1 LGEERGDQ
9 RGVRRLFRRP
19 EAHEAPVVI
28 VQQLLNG
35 LVVGGVYALFALG
48 FTLVFG
54 IHQILNLAH
63 GAVFMTGAFIALYT
77 VLAGWPL
84 WLGFILAIAGSGLLS
99 VLIEVVAFRKL
110 RQSGEAEFGAIVS
123 SIGVNLIIVTIAQKV
138 SNTLVLRFPFDT
150 FPIVIY
156 EFFGL
161 RVSALQLFMVA
172 CAVALVL
179 LLTLYLYRT
188 QFGRQV
194 RAVAGNER
202 AAKLLGINPDLVS
215 FQTFF
220 LSGALAGAAGV
231 LVGLAFNS
239 IHFMMGEPWL
249 LRGFVV
255 IILGGLGSIPGAML
269 AGLLFG
275 MIQTMTIAYFPSGLT
290 DAIIFSL
297 LFLLLLIRPHGLLGR
312 PEAGAMRGR

>member
-1 LGEERGDQ
+1 MI
-9 RGVRRLFRRP
+9 
-19 EAHEAPVVI
+19 A
-28 VQQLLNG
+28 QQLLNG

-54 IHQILNLAH
+54 IHKILNLAH

-77 VLAGWPL
+77 VLAGWPF
-84 WLGFILAIAGSGLLS
+84 WLGFALAVIGSGLLS
-99 VLIEVVAFRKL
+99 VLIEVTAFRRL
-110 RQSGEAEFGAIVS
+110 RLSGEAEFGAIVS
-123 SIGVNLIIVTIAQKV
+123 SIGANLIIITIAQKV
-138 SNTLVLRFPFDT
+138 SSTLVLRFPFDT
-150 FPIVIY
+150 FPIEIY

-161 RVSALQLFMVA
+161 RVSALQLFMA
-172 CAVALVL
+172 GCSLLLVL
-179 LLTLYLYRT
+179 LLTYYLYRT

-202 AAKLLGINPDLVS
+202 AAKLLGINPNVVY

-255 IILGGLGSIPGAML
+255 LILGGLGSIPGAML

-275 MIQTMTIAYFPSGLT
+275 MIQTLTVAYFPSGLT
-290 DAIIFSL
+290 DAIIFSF
-297 LFLLLLIRPHGLLGR
+297 LFFLLLIRPHGLLGK
-312 PEAGAMRGR
+312 PEAGAIRGR

>member
-1 LGEERGDQ
+1 MI
-9 RGVRRLFRRP
+9 
-19 EAHEAPVVI
+19 A
-28 VQQLLNG
+28 QQILNG

-54 IHQILNLAH
+54 IHKILNLAH
-63 GAVFMTGAFIALYT
+63 GGVFMVGAFIALYT
-77 VLAGWPL
+77 VLGGWPL
-84 WLGFILAIAGSGLLS
+84 WLGFVLAVIGGGLLT
-99 VLIEVVAFRKL
+99 VLIEVTAFRKL
-110 RQSGEAEFGAIVS
+110 RESGEAEFGAIIS
-123 SIGVNLIIVTIAQKV
+123 SIGANLIIITIAQKV

-150 FPIVIY
+150 FPIVIH
-156 EFFGL
+156 EVFGL
-161 RVSALQLFMVA
+161 RVSALQLFMA
-172 CAVALVL
+172 GCALALVAAL
-179 LLTLYLYRT
+179 AFYLYRT

-194 RAVAGNER
+194 RTVAGNER
-202 AAKLLGINPDLVS
+202 AAMLLGINPNAVF

-255 IILGGLGSIPGAML
+255 IILGGLGSIPGAL
-269 AGLLFG
+269 LGGLLFG
-275 MIQTMTIAYFPSGLT
+275 MIQTLTVAYLPSGLT

-297 LFLLLLIRPHGLLGR
+297 LFVILLVRPHGLLGK

>member
-1 LGEERGDQ
+1 MIG
-9 RGVRRLFRRP
+9 
-19 EAHEAPVVI
+19 
-28 VQQLLNG
+28 QQLLNG

-63 GAVFMTGAFIALYT
+63 GAVFMTGAFVALYT
-77 VLAGWPL
+77 VTAGYPLAV
-84 WLGFILAIAGSGLLS
+84 GFILAVVCAGILS
-99 VLIEVVAFRKL
+99 IVIEFVAFRQL
-110 RQSGEAEFGAIVS
+110 RKSGETEFGAIIS
-123 SIGVNLIIVTIAQKV
+123 SISVNLIIITIAQKV
-138 SNTLVLRFPFDT
+138 SGTLVMRFPFDT
-150 FPIVIY
+150 FPIEIY

-161 RVSALQLFMVA
+161 RVSALQLFMA
-172 CAVALVL
+172 FCAALLAVL
-179 LLTLYLYRT
+179 LTAYLYRT

-202 AAKLLGINPDLVS
+202 AAKLLGIRPARIYL
-215 FQTFF
+215 QTFF

-231 LVGLAFNS
+231 LVGLAFNN

-269 AGLLFG
+269 GGLLFG
-275 MIQTMTIAYFPSGLT
+275 MIQTMAVAYLPTGLT

-297 LFLLLLIRPHGLLGR
+297 LFLILLFRPHGLLGK
-312 PEAGAMRGR
+312 PEAGLLRGR

>member
-1 LGEERGDQ
+1 M
-9 RGVRRLFRRP
+9 V
-19 EAHEAPVVI
+19 A
-28 VQQLLNG
+28 QQLLNG

-77 VLAGWPL
+77 VMAGWPL
-84 WLGFILAIAGSGLLS
+84 WLGFILAIVGSGLLT
-99 VLIEVVAFRKL
+99 VLIEITAFRKL
-110 RQSGEAEFGAIVS
+110 RASGEQEFGAIIS
-123 SIGVNLIIVTIAQKV
+123 SIGANLVIITLAQMV

-150 FPIVIY
+150 FPIIIY
-156 EFFGL
+156 EFMGL
-161 RVSALQLFMVA
+161 RVSALQLFMA
-172 CAVALVL
+172 GCAIVLVL

-202 AAKLLGINPDLVS
+202 AAKLLGINPNVVY

-220 LSGALAGAAGV
+220 MSGALAGAAGV

-255 IILGGLGSIPGAML
+255 IILGGLGSIPGALL

-275 MIQTMTIAYFPSGLT
+275 MIQTLAVAYLPSGLT
-290 DAIIFSL
+290 DASICSL
-297 LFLLLLIRPHGLLGR
+297 LFVVLLVRPHGLLGK

>member
-1 LGEERGDQ
+1 MIG
-9 RGVRRLFRRP
+9 
-19 EAHEAPVVI
+19 
-28 VQQLLNG
+28 QQLLNG

-63 GAVFMTGAFIALYT
+63 GAVFMTGAFVALYT
-77 VLAGWPL
+77 VTAGYPLAV
-84 WLGFILAIAGSGLLS
+84 GFLLAVLAAGLLS
-99 VLIEVVAFRKL
+99 VVIEYVAFRKL
-110 RQSGEAEFGAIVS
+110 RQSGEAEFGAIIS
-123 SIGVNLIIVTIAQKV
+123 SIAVNLIIITIAQKV
-138 SNTLVLRFPFDT
+138 SGTLVMRFPFDT

-156 EFFGL
+156 QFLGL
-161 RVSALQLFMVA
+161 RVSALQLFMA
-172 CAVALVL
+172 FCAVLLAI
-179 LLTLYLYRT
+179 LLTAYLYRT

-202 AAKLLGINPDLVS
+202 AAKLLGIRPSRIYL
-215 FQTFF
+215 QTFF

-231 LVGLAFNS
+231 LVGLAFNN

-269 AGLLFG
+269 GGLLFG
-275 MIQTMTIAYFPSGLT
+275 MIQTMAVAYLPSGLT
-290 DAIIFSL
+290 DAIIFSMLFFIL
-297 LFLLLLIRPHGLLGR
+297 LVRPHGLLGK
-312 PEAGAMRGR
+312 PEAGVLRGR

>member
-1 LGEERGDQ
+1 MI
-9 RGVRRLFRRP
+9 
-19 EAHEAPVVI
+19 A
-28 VQQLLNG
+28 QQILNG

-77 VLAGWPL
+77 VLGGYPF
-84 WLGFILAIAGSGLLS
+84 WLGFLLAILGSGLLS
-99 VLIEVVAFRKL
+99 VLIEFTAFRKL
-110 RQSGEAEFGAIVS
+110 RASGEAEFGAIIS
-123 SIGVNLIIVTIAQKV
+123 SIGANLIIITLAQKV
-138 SNTLVLRFPFDT
+138 SQTLVLRFPFDT
-150 FPIVIY
+150 FPIVIF
-156 EFFGL
+156 EFAGL
-161 RVSALQLFMVA
+161 RVSALQLFMSA
-172 CAVALVL
+172 AAILLVL
-179 LLTLYLYRT
+179 ALTIYLYRT
-188 QFGRQV
+188 RFGRQV

-202 AAKLLGINPDLVS
+202 AAMLSGVNPNGVY

-255 IILGGLGSIPGAML
+255 IILGGLGSIPGAL
-269 AGLLFG
+269 IAGLVFG
-275 MIQTMTIAYFPSGLT
+275 MIQTMTVAYLPSGLT

-297 LFLLLLIRPHGLLGR
+297 LFVILLVRPHGLMGTA
-312 PEAGAMRGR
+312 EAGALRGR

>member
-1 LGEERGDQ
+1 MI
-9 RGVRRLFRRP
+9 
-19 EAHEAPVVI
+19 A
-28 VQQLLNG
+28 QQLLNG

-54 IHQILNLAH
+54 LHQILNLAH
-63 GAVFMTGAFIALYT
+63 GGVFMVGAFIALYA
-77 VLAGWPL
+77 VLGGLPL
-84 WLGFILAIAGSGLLS
+84 WLGFILAMVGCGLLS
-99 VLIEVVAFRKL
+99 VLVEITAFRRL
-110 RQSGEAEFGAIVS
+110 RASGEAEFGAIIS
-123 SIGVNLIIVTIAQKV
+123 SIGANLIIITIAQKV
-138 SNTLVLRFPFDT
+138 SNTLVLRFPFET

-161 RVSALQLFMVA
+161 RVSALQLFIA
-172 CAVALVL
+172 SCALALVAI
-179 LLTLYLYRT
+179 LTFYLYRT

-202 AAKLLGINPDLVS
+202 AAKLLGINPNLVY
-215 FQTFF
+215 FQSFF

-275 MIQTMTIAYFPSGLT
+275 MIQTMTVAYLPSGLT

-297 LFLLLLIRPHGLLGR
+297 LFVILLVRPHGLLGK

>member
-1 LGEERGDQ
+1 MI
-9 RGVRRLFRRP
+9 
-19 EAHEAPVVI
+19 A
-28 VQQLLNG
+28 QQLLNG

-63 GAVFMTGAFIALYT
+63 GAVFMTGAFVALYT
-77 VLAGWPL
+77 VLGGYPL
-84 WLGFILAIAGSGLLS
+84 WLGFMLAVVAGGLLS
-99 VLIEVVAFRKL
+99 VLIELTAFRKL
-110 RQSGEAEFGAIVS
+110 RESGEAEFGAIIS
-123 SIGVNLIIVTIAQKV
+123 SIGANLIIITIAQKV
-138 SNTLVLRFPFDT
+138 SNTLVLRFPFET

-156 EFFGL
+156 EFMGL
-161 RVSALQLFMVA
+161 RVSALQLFMSG
-172 CAVALVL
+172 CALALML
-179 LLTLYLYRT
+179 LLMVYLHRT

-194 RAVAGNER
+194 RTVAGNER
-202 AAKLLGINPDLVS
+202 AAKLLGINPNVVY

-255 IILGGLGSIPGAML
+255 VILGGLGSIPGAML

-275 MIQTMTIAYFPSGLT
+275 MIQTMTVAYLPSGLT

-297 LFLLLLIRPHGLLGR
+297 LFVLLLIRPHGLLGK